1 MVQSSM
7 ANFNLT
13 NETGSKL
20 QTLGDPIRVDF
31 RDIAEITEFYIKSV
45 VASNDAKPG

>member
-1 MVQSSM
+1 MVQNSL

-13 NETGSKL
+13 NETGSTL

-31 RDIAEITEFYIKSV
+31 NDIADITDFYIKSV
-45 VASNDAKPG
+45 VATNNAEPG